1 MKRQDMNCKYLDS
14 RNNIDNIVK
23 IVINNSYQEFNFKK
37 SKKSFKKLI

>member
-23 IVINNSYQEFNFKK
+23 IVNNNAR
-37 SKKSFKKLI
+37 